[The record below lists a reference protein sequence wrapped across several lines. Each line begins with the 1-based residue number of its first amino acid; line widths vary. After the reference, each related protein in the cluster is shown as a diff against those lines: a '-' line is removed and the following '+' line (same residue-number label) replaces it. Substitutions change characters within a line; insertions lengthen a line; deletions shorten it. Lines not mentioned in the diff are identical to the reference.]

1 MHTIIYIFSIYY
13 YNAIYEHMH
22 HTHSFQNRLLF
33 IDGVVVIHAKIT
45 FYCFNDMHIGC
56 PDKGTSVNSLAPP
69 PPPAAMFANADDH
82 LSNCVKNPS
91 QYN

>member
-33 IDGVVVIHAKIT
+33 IDGVVVIHAKVT
-45 FYCFNDMHIGC
+45 LYYFNDMHIYFIHYLNIKY
-56 PDKGTSVNSLAPP
+56 D
-69 PPPAAMFANADDH
+69 
-82 LSNCVKNPS
+82 SNYKLF
-91 QYN
+91 